1 MEGAAEATAPGCAGY
16 CAYVQQLDCIMKVI
30 VTYMRSVEEA
40 MLSWVC
46 WKKVGEVG

>member
-1 MEGAAEATAPGCAGY
+1 MEGAAEATAPGCAGC
-16 CAYVQQLDCIMKVI
+16 CAYVQLDCTIRET
-30 VTYMRSVEEA
+30 VTYIVSVEVA